1 MIKLRKV
8 VTFSLFY
15 LLTATAFAQSTPIS
29 LSSGTN
35 ANDQFPIFSY
45 GDEIVYNDEFM
56 RVFNKNKRGDDK
68 ATQAEI
74 EEYLELYTKFKL
86 KVAEAY
92 ARKMDTIPSFIN
104 ELAGYRRQLAQPY
117 LTDKS
122 VTDRLIKEA
131 YDRSLEEVR
140 ASHLLINCALDA
152 KPADTLAAYTKIM
165 GLRSRVLDGKEDFGT
180 LAELYSEDPSA
191 KTNKGDLGYFTTF
204 QMIYPFE
211 NAAFNTKV
219 GKVSLPVRTQFGY
232 HLVSVQDRRKALGD
246 IKTAHI
252 MVKFYNESEVDS
264 TKRKIDAV
272 YAKLKIGAD
281 WNTTVE
287 EFSDDFNTNSKGGEL
302 NWFNRTTSNIPVEF
316 KDVAYQL
323 KNDGDYSEPIKT
335 RFGWHIIKRIS
346 VKPIAT
352 FDESKE
358 VLRRKVERDA
368 RSEQNKEVVV
378 ARIKVENKFVEVK
391 GLAAVKNKLDSTLL
405 QAQWNQPQ
413 PTGDV
418 LFKINDRTYTDK
430 DFYAYLATNKTRTNK
445 TLENAILDYY
455 QAYVIQSNLDYEEQ
469 MLEIKYPD
477 FKHIMQEYKDGI
489 LLFELTD
496 QEVWSKA
503 VNDSAGLATFYANNQ
518 SKYMWGERADA
529 TIYSCKDAKTAKKA
543 IKMASKGSTA
553 SDIVA
558 KLNTTDALA
567 VKTENKKFEKGGNA
581 LLDKIEWKPGIYNLE
596 NENNRIK
603 FVQIRDIIAPTAK
616 SIDKNLGQ
624 ATSDYQNY
632 LEKLWIESLKQK
644 YPLVIYDQNIKRL
657 YN

>member
-1 MIKLRKV
+1 MIKIRKIA
-8 VTFSLFY
+8 TFCLFY
-15 LLTATAFAQSTPIS
+15 LLATSAFAQSTTIS
-29 LSSGTN
+29 LSSETN
-35 ANDQFPIFSY
+35 TNEQFPVFSY
-45 GDEIVYNDEFM
+45 GDEMVYNDEFM
-56 RVFNKNKRGDDK
+56 RVFNKNKRGDQQ

-165 GLRSRVLDGKEDFGT
+165 GLRSRVLDGNEDFGT

-211 NAAFNTKV
+211 NAAFETKV

-252 MVKFYNESEVDS
+252 MVKFYNETEVDS

-272 YAKLKIGAD
+272 YAKLKNGAD

-323 KNDGDYSEPIKT
+323 KNDGEYSEPIKT

-346 VKPIAT
+346 VKPIAS
-352 FDESKE
+352 FDDSKE

-378 ARIKVENKFVEVK
+378 ARIKVENKFTEVN
-391 GLAAVKNKLDSTLL
+391 GLAAVKNKFDSTLL
-405 QAQWNQPQ
+405 QGQWNQPT

-418 LFKINDRTYTDK
+418 LFKIGDRKYTDK
-430 DFYAYLATNKTRTNK
+430 DFYAYLATNKSRTNK
-445 TLENAILDYY
+445 TLENAIVDYY
-455 QAYVIQSNLDYEEQ
+455 QAYIIQSNLDYEEQ
-469 MLEIKYPD
+469 ILETKYPD
-477 FKHIMQEYKDGI
+477 FKYIMQEYKDGI

-503 VNDSAGLATFYANNQ
+503 VNDSDGLANFYASNQ
-518 SKYMWGERADA
+518 TKYMWGERADA

-543 IKMASKGSTA
+543 MKIVNKGGTA
-553 SDIVA
+553 SDVFI
-558 KLNTTDALA
+558 KFNSTDALA
-567 VKTENKKFEKGGNA
+567 IKTENKKFEKGSNA
-581 LLDKIEWKPGIYNLE
+581 LLDKIEWKPGVYSLE
-596 NENNRIK
+596 NENERVK
-603 FVQIRDIIAPTAK
+603 FVQIRELLPPTAK
-616 SIDKNLGQ
+616 PMDENLGQ

-632 LEKLWIESLKQK
+632 LEKLWIESLKKK
-644 YPLVIYDQNIKRL
+644 YPLIIYDQNVKRL